1 MRSGP
6 ARRSG
11 AFLLL
16 ALAALPAGAPAASPP
31 PAGAA
36 ALCDAATALTPIGVD
51 TASGRVLLSIPPL
64 AAAGRGDRAGRGWIA
79 ELAVDA
85 AEVRVYP
92 EAGGGRFG
100 GSVGPGPVLAAHPCG
115 GSCLQPVRW
124 QAGAWEPLGEPLQ
137 VPTVNTATG
146 TYDLAGSPW
155 IVVHGKGDR
164 AGQVKAWGFRLEGRE
179 WQAKGRTA
187 VTAAGDLAAVPA
199 PQRKDAVL
207 SGTGLFAAAGS
218 PEVWVRGLPDLPP
231 ARQGQVIALGNGSA
245 GGAGGAA
252 YLSADGV
259 VYLSADGGKS
269 WRRSTWTPWGSGTA
283 GLWRQ
288 GSDYWVDLPVGDR
301 RGPLQ
306 LAWFDRRT
314 PGSESIFLT
323 RLGPQ
328 GAWTTLVQAK
338 SEVATKS
345 EKLPVSHV
353 FAPREGTW
361 LLLSGCVA
369 TAKGSDLV
377 VRTYEK
383 GTLSPPRLV
392 PLRVAGR

>member
-1 MRSGP
+1 VSGP
-6 ARRSG
+6 VRAAVLLG
-11 AFLLL
+11 LAALL
-16 ALAALPAGAPAASPP
+16 ALAAISAIMATTPVLL
-31 PAGAA
+31 AA
-36 ALCDAATALTPIGVD
+36 AAPLCDGTTALTPIGVD

-64 AAAGRGDRAGRGWIA
+64 GGRGKGWTA
-79 ELAVDA
+79 ELAADA
-85 AEVRVYP
+85 TEARAYP

-100 GSVGPGPVLAAHPCG
+100 GSVGPGPVLAAQPCG

-124 QAGAWEPLGEPLQ
+124 KDGAWEPLGEPLQ
-137 VPTVNTATG
+137 VPAVNTATG

-155 IVVHGKGDR
+155 IVVQGKGDR

-179 WQAKGRTA
+179 WQLKGATP

-199 PQRKDAVL
+199 PQRKDGVL
-207 SGTGLFAAAGS
+207 SGTGLFAASG
-218 PEVWVRGLPDLPP
+218 PPQVWLKGLPALPP
-231 ARQGQVIALGNGSA
+231 ARQGQVVALGGGS
-245 GGAGGAA
+245 AA

-259 VYLSADGGKS
+259 VYLSPDDGKS
-269 WRRSTWTPWGSGTA
+269 WRRSTWTPWGGGTA

-288 GSDYWVDLPVGDR
+288 GTDYWVDLPVGDR

-314 PGSESIFLT
+314 PGSEIVYLT
-323 RLGPQ
+323 RLGPG
-328 GAWTTLVQAK
+328 GAWTTLTQAK
-338 SEVATKS
+338 SEVATRS
-345 EKLPVSHV
+345 EKLPVSHI

-369 TAKGSDLV
+369 TAGGSDLV

-392 PLRVAGR
+392 PLREGKPAKGTSPGR